1 LGFAQ
6 QQLELCEDLLDWVE
20 VGTVGRQEEELG
32 AGGADRD
39 AYGLALMT
47 AEIVH
52 HHDVA
57 WRQGGNQALL
67 DVSHEAIAIYG
78 PVDDAGCGYAVMPQS
93 RQEGECS
100 PSTVRGLTDELL
112 ASRPP
117 APEGSHIGL
126 CPGLIN
132 EDQAMRRNPILVF
145 APLLTPSRDGGS
157 ILLACEQRFF

>member
-1 LGFAQ
+1 MGLTQ
-6 QQLELCEDLLDWVE
+6 QQFELCEGLLDGVE
-20 VGTVGRQEEELG
+20 VWTVGRQEEKLG

-39 AYGLALMT
+39 AYGVALMT

-78 PVDDAGCGYAVMPQS
+78 PVDDAGCGYAVMAQS
-93 RQEGECS
+93 SKEGECS
-100 PSTVRGLTDELL
+100 PSTVRGLTNQLL
-112 ASRPP
+112 AFWSP
-117 APEGSHIGL
+117 APQRSHVGL
-126 CPGLIN
+126 GPGLID
-132 EDQAMRRNPILVF
+132 EDQAVWRNPILVF
-145 APLLTPSRDGGS
+145 APLLTPSRDGRS